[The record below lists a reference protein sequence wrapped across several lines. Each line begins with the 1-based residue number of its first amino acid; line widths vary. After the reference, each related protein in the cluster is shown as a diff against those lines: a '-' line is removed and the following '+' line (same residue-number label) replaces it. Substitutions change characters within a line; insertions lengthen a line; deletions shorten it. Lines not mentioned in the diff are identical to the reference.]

1 MSEQEQTEEE
11 EEKQR
16 SNNDE
21 NDYDTTT
28 ITVEPDADIVDT
40 DDTFFSK
47 ASPPELPY
55 TLDGE
60 KCLVDRFLGQNIW
73 RKQSVV
79 DNEGNSRLLG
89 YYYQFLH
96 VAIIVLSALC
106 LLFVHD
112 VSYLVALLIV
122 ITLDG
127 ISQTFFHDC
136 PLTILEKKY
145 LKTSMAENHKN
156 SIRKLGVLYNC
167 NHLYESQMEV
177 VINGW
182 SLVAI
187 KILCLV
193 LHRSGYVPL
202 RPV

>member
-1 MSEQEQTEEE
+1 MSDEREQE
-11 EEKQR
+11 EKVQQ
-16 SNNDE
+16 SNHD
-21 NDYDTTT
+21 DTT
-28 ITVEPDADIVDT
+28 IRVEPDPVDDQ
-40 DDTFFSK
+40 DDPFFSN

-73 RKQSVV
+73 RKQSIEGN
-79 DNEGNSRLLG
+79 NEGNSRLLG